1 MKAPFTRIK
10 LRISAAAAACDE
22 ISDLAPANL
31 RNFTINFES
40 SLGHERVVGVVQSFI
55 DTLIAT

>member
-40 SLGHERVVGVVQSFI
+40 SLGHE
-55 DTLIAT
+55 